1 MEFDFLFN
9 LRWET
14 IPIVKNQG
22 GDKRLGG
29 LFFFFFLIIVKND
42 YVECKGFE

>member
-29 LFFFFFLIIVKND
+29 LFILFLIIVKND
-42 YVECKGFE
+42 YAECKGFE